1 MNGGNVDVEKPDRSA
16 AHHALQEALRAPDTF
31 ATARRGVARS
41 PGVWKRWIAPLAFR
55 LVHFYARPQV
65 EWNVATARSLEAT
78 VRALDDG
85 DRWVA
90 GLAEELRRAKE
101 RIVRL
106 ETDLRAARQAE
117 EDARRKL
124 ALLGIRLRRL
134 EEGDRSAPL
143 PTEAR

>member
-1 MNGGNVDVEKPDRSA
+1 MKGRNADVEKPDRSA
-16 AHHALQEALRAPDTF
+16 VHHALQEALRAPDTF
-31 ATARRGVARS
+31 ATARQGATQS
-41 PGVWKRWIAPLAFR
+41 PGVWKRWIAPLAIR
-55 LVHFYARPQV
+55 LVHFYAGPQV

-90 GLAEELRRAKE
+90 QLAEELRLANE

-106 ETDLRAARQAE
+106 EADLRAARQAE

-134 EEGDRSAPL
+134 EEGERPAPL
-143 PTEAR
+143 PSEAR